1 MCGTR
6 NQRPKDYRLRDGD
19 GLFLLVAK
27 TGGKSFQFRYKVNG
41 KGQTETLKHV
51 DTLAAARGEAERL
64 RKILAAGDDPKVVR
78 RVVRAT
84 KAAANAQTFAVI
96 AASWVN
102 SESRRKKWSADY
114 VDEVEQSLRNHLHK
128 LDDLPVS
135 TIIASITAPIL
146 HTVELAAPD
155 MAEKV
160 ARRLDSIMDHAVEVG
175 ALERNP
181 LPRRKPVKRERQH
194 FAAITTTK
202 GIGKL
207 LRDARA
213 ADPCKGIA
221 RAHLLLAFCVQ
232 RISET
237 VGATWREFDL
247 KAGLWSIPRSRM
259 KRKDKARGPH
269 EVPIPPKLLACADA
283 ISRRH
288 HGQLVAGRGDPS
300 RRDHHSD
307 DEPRHH
313 YPDVRFVESIYG
325 HRDDGRYRDA
335 RGHHRNDAEGEGSR
349 SGDEREESL
358 DSRADDGGTDAGRA
372 GSVRR
377 DASTAHERCNERRRW
392 TLGSSR
398 ATARECRSAS

>member
-1 MCGTR
+1 MAQNLLTDRTVR
-6 NQRPKDYRLRDGD
+6 NAKPGPKDYRLRDGD
-19 GLFLLVAK
+19 GLFVLVAR

-41 KGQTETLKHV
+41 RGQTETLKQA
-51 DTLAAARGEAERL
+51 DTLAAARVEAERL
-64 RKILAAGDDPKVVR
+64 RKILAAGDDPKVVK

-96 AASWVN
+96 AASWVR

-114 VDEVEQSLRNHLHK
+114 INEVEQSLRNHLHK

-135 TIIASITAPIL
+135 TIVASITAPIL

-181 LPRRKPVKRERQH
+181 LPRRKPVKRARQH
-194 FAAITTTK
+194 FPAITTAK
-202 GIGKL
+202 GVGKL

-237 VGATWREFDL
+237 VGATWSEFDL

-259 KRKDKARGPH
+259 KRKDKVRGPH
-269 EVPIPPKLLACADA
+269 EVPIPAKLLALLREWRAADGDDA
-283 ISRRH
+283 LYVCPAPRDPERSITREAVEKFYRRSLDLAGK
-288 HGQLVAGRGDPS
+288 HGPHSWRSTFSTICREAGKDSDTIEAQLDHVVGTKVAAAYDRAKRLQLRCELMRWYEAQLVAA
-300 RRDHHSD
+300 RD
-307 DEPRHH
+307 
-313 YPDVRFVESIYG
+313 G
-325 HRDDGRYRDA
+325 
-335 RGHHRNDAEGEGSR
+335 
-349 SGDEREESL
+349 
-358 DSRADDGGTDAGRA
+358 
-372 GSVRR
+372 
-377 DASTAHERCNERRRW
+377 ASK
-392 TLGSSR
+392 
-398 ATARECRSAS
+398 